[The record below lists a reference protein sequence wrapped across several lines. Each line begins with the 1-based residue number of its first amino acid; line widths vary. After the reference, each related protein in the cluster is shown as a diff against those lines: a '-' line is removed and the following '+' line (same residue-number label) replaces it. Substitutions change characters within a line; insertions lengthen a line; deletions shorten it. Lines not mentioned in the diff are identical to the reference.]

1 MNRQQRKTI
10 GILIE
15 KIKEVEADLTLIAE
29 EEQDKVNNAPENL
42 QYSEP
47 YERMQDVADEIQ
59 AWADELLDTA
69 EKLEQYI

>member
-1 MNRQQRKTI
+1 MNRHQRKTI

-15 KIKEVEADLTLIAE
+15 KIKEVETDLTLIAE

-47 YERMQDVADEIQ
+47 YERMQDVAYEIQ
-59 AWADELLDTA
+59 VRADELLSTA
-69 EKLEQYI
+69 ESLEEYI